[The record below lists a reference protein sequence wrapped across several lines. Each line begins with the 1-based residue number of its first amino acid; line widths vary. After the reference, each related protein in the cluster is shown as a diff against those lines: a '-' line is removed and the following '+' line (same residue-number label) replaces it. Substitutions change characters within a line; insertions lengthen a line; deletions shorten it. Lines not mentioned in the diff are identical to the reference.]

1 MNQKTF
7 NCIRKNKDGKFMKHR
22 EDAYGDEGVLEIEV
36 PK

>member
-1 MNQKTF
+1 MKQNKA
-7 NCIRKNKDGKFMKHR
+7 KDGKFMKHR

>member
-7 NCIRKNKDGKFMKHR
+7 NVFKKNRDGKFMKHR
-22 EDAYGDEGVLEIEV
+22 EDAYADEGVLEIEV